1 MRGNISGRQPIEYA
15 GGDAYSITDGD
26 RVSSDNYQ
34 PRMVAAVR
42 GLYSK
47 RRVKYFSVRTKTT
60 VNMSVKMRES
70 MAIMGGAG
78 AIFASLIRNKETLI
92 YAQCVAAKPVEM
104 TLRAFVFPLL
114 KSALTVKAA
123 NIAIA
128 DGVSIVNPW
137 VSSDT
142 PNVPVDADVL
152 DKFSSVLSN

>member
-1 MRGNISGRQPIEYA
+1 
-15 GGDAYSITDGD
+15 
-26 RVSSDNYQ
+26 
-34 PRMVAAVR
+34 
-42 GLYSK
+42 
-47 RRVKYFSVRTKTT
+47 
-60 VNMSVKMRES
+60 MSVKMRES
-70 MAIMGGAG
+70 MAVMGGAG

-92 YAQCVAAKPVEM
+92 YAQCMAAKPAEM

-114 KSALTVKAA
+114 QEGLTAKAA
-123 NIAIA
+123 NITIA